1 MNRLGFDPGFAAEKG
16 MTMQKRVS
24 FALVAG
30 LAVTACSPSETT
42 APSAAASPG
51 ETVASSQPVSGMV
64 AAAHPDAVEAGLEVL
79 RNGGDAVDAAITV
92 QTVLSLVEPQSS
104 GIGGGAF
111 MVRYDAETGQTVVY
125 DGREMAPA
133 AATETLFIGDDGE
146 PLGFI
151 EAWRSG
157 LSTGAPGVIAMLAMA
172 HDDHGQTPWAD
183 AFRPA
188 IALAEN
194 GFEVAPR
201 LNSISQR
208 MAQFTDIEEI
218 GPTAT
223 YLFDETGQAFP
234 VGHVLTN
241 SDYAQTMRAVAEDWR
256 NFYTG
261 DIAEDIVAAVNEA
274 PRPGLLT
281 LEDLANYEPRRVE
294 ALCSPYRTYTV
305 CSAPPPSSGGIAIGM
320 ILGILERFDLS
331 ASGPETVEGW
341 HLFIEAS
348 RLAYADRDHY
358 VGDPAFADVPV
369 EGLLDRVY
377 LSERAGLIDP
387 NQAIAEAVHG
397 VPPGAPVQPEDTTDD
412 APGTSHFVIMDSDGD
427 VVSMTT
433 SVESPFGSGRM
444 AGGFFLNNQLTD
456 FAFEARDDDGRL
468 RPNAVAAGKRPRSS
482 MSPTLVMNEQG
493 GFVLAT
499 GSPGGNSIIAYTAKT
514 LVGMLDWG
522 LSPQEAADLPNVV
535 ARGDIVRIEEG
546 FDPAILEQLRALG
559 FEIEGGRGEISG
571 IHIIRAEDDGALSGA
586 ADRRRDG
593 TVGRP

>member
-1 MNRLGFDPGFAAEKG
+1 MHQRFNLAMLAA
-16 MTMQKRVS
+16 
-24 FALVAG
+24 
-30 LAVTACSPSETT
+30 LAVAACNSGEET
-42 APSAAASPG
+42 APSTAASSG
-51 ETVASSQPVSGMV
+51 EPNGQAATSGMV

-79 RNGGDAVDAAITV
+79 RNGGDAVDAAIAV

-111 MVRYDAETGQTVVY
+111 MVRYDAATGQTVVY

-133 AATETLFIGDDGE
+133 AASEDLFIGEDGE
-146 PLGFI
+146 PLGFV

-172 HDDHGQTPWAD
+172 HEDHGQTPWAD
-183 AFRPA
+183 AFQPA
-188 IALAEN
+188 IALAED

-201 LNSISQR
+201 LNAIAQR
-208 MAQFTDIEEI
+208 MAQFTDIEDT
-218 GPTAT
+218 GAAAD
-223 YLFDETGQAFP
+223 YLFDENGEAFP

-241 SDYAQTMRAVAEDWR
+241 ADYAATLRAVAGDWR

-261 DIAEDIVAAVNEA
+261 DIAQEIIAAVGEN
-274 PRPGLLT
+274 PRPGALT
-281 LEDLANYEPRRVE
+281 LEDLAGYEPRRVE
-294 ALCSPYRTYTV
+294 ALCSPYRIYSV
-305 CSAPPPSSGGIAIGM
+305 CSAPPPSSGGVAIGM

-331 ASGPETVEGW
+331 QTGPDTVEGW
-341 HLFIEAS
+341 RLFIEAS

-358 VGDPAFADVPV
+358 VGDPAYADVPV

-377 LSERAGLIDP
+377 LSGRAGLIDP
-387 NQAIAEAVHG
+387 DQAIAQATHG
-397 VPPGAPVQPEDTTDD
+397 TPPGAPVQPEDTTED
-412 APGTSHFVIMDSDGD
+412 APGTSHFVVVDADGD

-456 FAFEARDDDGRL
+456 FAFEARDEDGRL
-468 RPNAVAAGKRPRSS
+468 RPNAVAPGKRPRSS
-482 MSPTLVMNEQG
+482 MSPTIVLDEGG

-514 LVGMLDWG
+514 LVAMLDWG

-535 ARGDIVRIEEG
+535 ARGDVVRIEDG
-546 FDPAILEQLRALG
+546 FDPAIIEQLRTLG
-559 FEIEGGRGEISG
+559 FEIEGGRGENSG
-571 IHIIRAEDDGALSGA
+571 IHIVRAGEDGALIGA
-586 ADRRRDG
+586 ADTRRDG
-593 TVGRP
+593 IVGTP

>member
-1 MNRLGFDPGFAAEKG
+1 MRPPGSDPAALLKKGLTMTHRLSLAL
-16 MTMQKRVS
+16 
-24 FALVAG
+24 FALLP
-30 LAVTACSPSETT
+30 LAACGPTEDASAPAARPETGAEQTASV
-42 APSAAASPG
+42 G
-51 ETVASSQPVSGMV
+51 GMV
-64 AAAHPDAVEAGLEVL
+64 AAAHPDAVEAGLTVL
-79 RNGGDAVDAAITV
+79 RAGGDAVDAAIAV

-111 MVRYDAETGQTVVY
+111 MVRYDAGTGETTVY
-125 DGREMAPA
+125 DGRETAPA
-133 AATETLFIGDDGE
+133 AAGEDLFLDENGE
-146 PLGFI
+146 PLGFV

-172 HDDHGQTPWAD
+172 HEDHGEAPWAD
-183 AFRPA
+183 AFQPA
-188 IALAEN
+188 IALAEE

-201 LNSISQR
+201 LNNIAQR
-208 MAQFTDIEEI
+208 MAQFTDIEET
-218 GPTAT
+218 GAAAD
-223 YLFDETGQAFP
+223 YLFDEGGAAWP

-241 SDYAQTMRAVAEDWR
+241 PDYAATLRAVAEDWR

-261 DIAEDIVAAVNEA
+261 GIAQEIVAAVGES
-274 PRPGLLT
+274 PRPGLLS
-281 LEDLANYEPRRVE
+281 LDDLAAYAPNRHE
-294 ALCSPYRTYTV
+294 AVCSPYRGYSV
-305 CSAPPPSSGGIAIGM
+305 CSAPPPSSGGVAVGM
-320 ILGILERFDLS
+320 ILGMLERFDLS
-331 ASGPETVEGW
+331 QTGPDTVEGW

-358 VGDPAFADVPV
+358 VGDPAFAEVPV

-377 LSERAGLIDP
+377 LSERAGLIDLD
-387 NQAIAEAVHG
+387 QAMPEAMHG
-397 VPPGAPVQPEDTTDD
+397 TPPGAPAQPEDVTEDS
-412 APGTSHFVIMDSDGD
+412 PGTSHFVVVDGDGD

-482 MSPTLVMNEQG
+482 MSPTIVLDDAG

-522 LSPQEAADLPNVV
+522 LSPQAAADLPNVV
-535 ARGDIVRIEEG
+535 ARGDTVNIEEG
-546 FDPAILEQLRALG
+546 FDPDLIEALRERG
-559 FEIEGGRGEISG
+559 FEIEGGRGENSG
-571 IHIIRAEDDGALSGA
+571 IHIVRAGEDGVLIGA